1 MPPITVEC
9 GKGWLDPSF
18 VSWPLCLTWVTDWP
32 MICYIPSCV
41 CENVVNG
48 RPLTKSSDDVNDDV
62 PITPNHLLI
71 LGSNMSLPLG
81 MFSENDRY
89 RRRWRYVQHLVNCFW
104 KRWVAEYMPI
114 LQSRQKWHKIRED
127 IKVGDLVM
135 IANENVARGSWPLGL
150 VTDVTTGR
158 DGHVRSVK
166 MRSRDKVVV
175 RPITKIV
182 FLEGCELRE

>member
-1 MPPITVEC
+1 
-9 GKGWLDPSF
+9 
-18 VSWPLCLTWVTDWP
+18 
-32 MICYIPSCV
+32 
-41 CENVVNG
+41 
-48 RPLTKSSDDVNDDV
+48 
-62 PITPNHLLI
+62 
-71 LGSNMSLPLG
+71 
-81 MFSENDRY
+81 
-89 RRRWRYVQHLVNCFW
+89 
-104 KRWVAEYMPI
+104 MPI

-135 IANENVARGSWPLGL
+135 IADENVARGSWPLGL